1 MLTISTF
8 LQATECLRTDPA
20 AHRTVHYGTVHYD
33 ERGKFLTSLVRVKR
47 LQTTRTPYTFIF
59 CQGGDFVFYAHSL
72 EDLHARTLSFMR
84 KSVEIS
90 FRASAEDRQWFSTHT
105 MTGKEKPLVSS
116 VVTGKAFNSEKHST
130 LYEMRLKKSH
140 FQPPRGYCVL
150 IQS

>member
-20 AHRTVHYGTVHYD
+20 AHRTVHYGTVNYD
-33 ERGKFLTSLVRVKR
+33 ERGVFLTSLVRVRR
-47 LQTTRTPYTFIF
+47 LHTTRTPYTFIF

-90 FRASAEDRQWFSTHT
+90 FGASTEDRHWFSTYT
-105 MTGKEKPLVSS
+105 VTGKERPLVSG
-116 VVTGKAFNSEKHST
+116 VVTRKAFNSEKHST

-140 FQPPRGYCVL
+140 LHTPRGYCAL